1 MRFGMNATP
10 QVDEIGV
17 IIGRTKRYLLSDGT
31 AQDAVDALADVA
43 GDVIDKAEGAG
54 VSLIQDGNRT
64 SIGATD
70 AKVLQADN
78 LQYSLGEGPCLSAWA
93 QVQPVIIAD
102 TATDTRWKDWA
113 MAATEAGVR
122 SCLSVPLIRG
132 SDSIGAMKVYS
143 GSPDAFD
150 VDDQRLLAKL
160 AKSAA
165 ALLGHVQASDT
176 PQRISDEV
184 KDSLASRDIIGIARG
199 VLMER
204 HDLDPD
210 EALTRITRLAGAARA
225 PMRETAAFIAQRRN
239 GTDTSET
246 R

>member
-43 GDVIDKAEGAG
+43 RDVIGGAEGAG

-64 SIGATD
+64 SVGATD
-70 AKVLQADN
+70 AKVLQADT
-78 LQYSLGEGPCLSAWA
+78 LQYSLGEGPCLTAWA
-93 QVQPVIIAD
+93 QGQPVIIAD

-113 MAATEAGVR
+113 SAATEAGVR

-143 GSPDAFD
+143 GSLDAFD
-150 VDDQRLLAKL
+150 VDDQRLLTKL

-204 HDLDPD
+204 HDLDRD
-210 EALTRITRLAGAARA
+210 EALTRITRLSGAARA